1 MFCLPKYSYLALFF
15 LVALGVTLVNAFC
28 PNSIAIVSRS
38 FIIPA
43 ALLWYCSSVSEVN
56 KYVVLAL
63 FFAWLGDILLIFDAK
78 LLFRKLSVSSYL
90 VMQVFFIAAFKE
102 QHKDF
107 SLREFLMGAVLYGS
121 YLLIFLMNIFPHLE
135 DMKLYAVIYGLTI
148 SYLGCLSIMF
158 FFQSP
163 NWDRFFLFF
172 GVLVFSIRD
181 VMLTYNKYYFH
192 ADKITF
198 PIILTY
204 SIGLLFIL
212 HNFIRFKIGNYEE

>member
-1 MFCLPKYSYLALFF
+1 
-15 LVALGVTLVNAFC
+15 
-28 PNSIAIVSRS
+28 
-38 FIIPA
+38 
-43 ALLWYCSSVSEVN
+43 
-56 KYVVLAL
+56 
-63 FFAWLGDILLIFDAK
+63 
-78 LLFRKLSVSSYL
+78 
-90 VMQVFFIAAFKE
+90 
-102 QHKDF
+102 
-107 SLREFLMGAVLYGS
+107 
-121 YLLIFLMNIFPHLE
+121 
-135 DMKLYAVIYGLTI
+135 MKLYAVIYGLTI

-212 HNFIRFKIGNYEE
+212 YNFISFKIGNYEE